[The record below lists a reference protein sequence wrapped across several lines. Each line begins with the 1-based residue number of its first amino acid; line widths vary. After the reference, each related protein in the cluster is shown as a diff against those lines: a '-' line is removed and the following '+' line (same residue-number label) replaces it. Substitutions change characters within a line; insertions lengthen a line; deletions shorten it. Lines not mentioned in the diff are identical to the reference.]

1 MPPRHPS
8 VEVPFSSPEGWDK
21 LALCVHVRVRAR
33 ECSGGQSI
41 TTLLDVCFCYSAP
54 VGMCIGLVSETT
66 ALPRKGVL
74 K

>member
-1 MPPRHPS
+1 MRACAHAS
-8 VEVPFSSPEGWDK
+8 VLVGS
-21 LALCVHVRVRAR
+21 
-33 ECSGGQSI
+33 
-41 TTLLDVCFCYSAP
+41 LLDVCFCYSAP

>member
-33 ECSGGQSI
+33 ECSGGHRASV
-41 TTLLDVCFCYSAP
+41 L
-54 VGMCIGLVSETT
+54 VGNLS
-66 ALPRKGVL
+66 LFF
-74 K
+74 